1 MSYRKIYFAG
11 GCFWGGEHFFK
22 GVDGVLSTMPGYA
35 GGTVDSP
42 SYEQVYTDTTGH
54 AETVEVI
61 YDPSRVSLPKLVRL
75 FFASIDPLSL
85 NRQGHDEGTRY
96 RTGVFYDDPS
106 DRAAIEAEFARQEQR
121 LGAYPVTELLP
132 LQRFWPAEERH
143 RDYLGKNTS
152 GYCHLP
158 LKAFK
163 YLRLY
168 QDLELLLGDEPDP
181 IARQAQ
187 TAALLQERMG
197 FFWTGFYNVSGD
209 ELVLGPFQGPP
220 ACFRIARGRGVCGSA
235 WAQGRTLVVPDVE
248 DFPGH
253 IACSSES
260 RSEIVVPV
268 RGDGSGKGS
277 GSSEGSGS
285 GKGSCEAGSSEG
297 SGSGKGSCE
306 AGSSEG
312 AGANYS
318 AGCSNG
324 SGKAEDANYSA
335 GCSSGS
341 GKGNITAVLDIDS
354 TSPGTFDDTDAT
366 WLELITE
373 LV

>member
-1 MSYRKIYFAG
+1 M
-11 GCFWGGEHFFK
+11 
-22 GVDGVLSTMPGYA
+22 
-35 GGTVDSP
+35 
-42 SYEQVYTDTTGH
+42 
-54 AETVEVI
+54 
-61 YDPSRVSLPKLVRL
+61 
-75 FFASIDPLSL
+75 
-85 NRQGHDEGTRY
+85 
-96 RTGVFYDDPS
+96 
-106 DRAAIEAEFARQEQR
+106 
-121 LGAYPVTELLP
+121 
-132 LQRFWPAEERH
+132 
-143 RDYLGKNTS
+143 
-152 GYCHLP
+152 
-158 LKAFK
+158 KAFK

-268 RGDGSGKGS
+268 RGKGSGSCEGRGSGKGN
-277 GSSEGSGS
+277 
-285 GKGSCEAGSSEG
+285 
-297 SGSGKGSCE
+297 CE

-312 AGANYS
+312 AGANYRAGCSSGSGETEDANYS

-324 SGKAEDANYSA
+324 SGKAEDTNYSA
-335 GCSSGS
+335 GCSNGS
-341 GKGNITAVLDIDS
+341 GNITAVLDIDS
-354 TSPGTFDDTDAT
+354 TSPGTFDATDAT